1 MKIIKRSNSDISTEE
16 AHGGSGTRKVY
27 VNGEQLES
35 ANFDIMAHGFLPAG
49 NKYALH
55 NHIDIEEIM
64 VVLKGEGK
72 VIDEDG
78 EYTYS
83 PGDVFIFPANVNH
96 EIFNNSSEEHEMVF
110 VRIKLKS
117 SEK

>member
-27 VNGEQLES
+27 ANSNQLEN
-35 ANFDIMAHGFLPAG
+35 AKFDIMTHGFLPAG
-49 NKYALH
+49 NKYAWH
-55 NHIDIEEIM
+55 NHVDTEEIM

-78 EYTYS
+78 EYPYT
-83 PGDVFIFPANVNH
+83 PGDVFIFPANINH
-96 EIFNNSSEEHEMVF
+96 EIFNDSSTEDEMIF
-110 VRIKLKS
+110 VRVKL
-117 SEK
+117 